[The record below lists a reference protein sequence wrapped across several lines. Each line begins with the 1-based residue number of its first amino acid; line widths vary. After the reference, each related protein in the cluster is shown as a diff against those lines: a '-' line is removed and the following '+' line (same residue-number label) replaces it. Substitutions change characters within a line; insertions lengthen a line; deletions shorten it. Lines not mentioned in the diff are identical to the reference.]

1 MSFHA
6 HLSRRNLLA
15 GAAGTLAFATAGRV
29 AAQAGKPN
37 IVFILADDL
46 GFADVSCYGQR
57 DYTTPNIDRLAL
69 EGMRFTQPYSNSP
82 DCSATRTALI
92 SGRRWSANGTLAS
105 CRISARSR
113 AATTTSSEYTVA
125 VPTILITGLTP
136 HAVAT
141 THTSSMRKRC
151 RSNGTVT

>member
-1 MSFHA
+1 MSLHT

-15 GAAGTLAFATAGRV
+15 GAAGTLAFATADRI
-29 AAQAGKPN
+29 AAQGGKPN

-69 EGMRFTQPYSNSP
+69 EGTRFTQAYSNSP

-92 SGRRWSANGTLAS
+92 
-105 CRISARSR
+105 
-113 AATTTSSEYTVA
+113 
-125 VPTILITGLTP
+125 
-136 HAVAT
+136 
-141 THTSSMRKRC
+141 
-151 RSNGTVT
+151 